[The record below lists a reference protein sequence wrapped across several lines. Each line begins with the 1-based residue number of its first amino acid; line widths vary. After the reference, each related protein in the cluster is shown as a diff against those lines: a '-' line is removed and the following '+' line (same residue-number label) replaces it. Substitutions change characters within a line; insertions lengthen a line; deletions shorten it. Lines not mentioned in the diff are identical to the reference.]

1 MYFTLS
7 DSMCIV
13 PSRSLESIM
22 NFKEYII
29 RDPKIRKGVPIIKG
43 TQVTLKSVLGHLA
56 LGDSVENILKTY
68 PELTAEHLKVII
80 AYAASV
86 AGLDIPDDGPNKNA
100 YLESSGVLKNGLL
113 PEATIVDVIPTVNFK
128 KDIK

>member
-1 MYFTLS
+1 
-7 DSMCIV
+7 
-13 PSRSLESIM
+13 M
-22 NFKEYII
+22 NFKNYII
-29 RDPKIRKGVPIIKG
+29 RDPKIRNGVPVIKG

-56 LGDSVENILKTY
+56 LGDSIENILKTY
-68 PELTAEHLKVII
+68 PELTIEQLKAVI
-80 AYAASV
+80 AYSATV